1 MLFCF
6 VLTVPRVECHDNAA
20 VPRARRCRT
29 CLRVGT
35 QVTGSRTDAVP
46 CQKALSR
53 GNSSGRQ
60 DCRVTVSKVSVGRTR
75 PNSKSHEIAKSP
87 LLQIALGYTDKCVCK
102 FLDSIKKNVMVNQLL
117 YKTSPSYSKKKYI

>member
-6 VLTVPRVECHDNAA
+6 VLAVPRVECHDNAA

-29 CLRVGT
+29 CLRVGA

-60 DCRVTVSKVSVGRTR
+60 DCRVTVSEVSVGRTR
-75 PNSKSHEIAKSP
+75 PHSESHEIAKSP
-87 LLQIALGYTDKCVCK
+87 LLHVALGY
-102 FLDSIKKNVMVNQLL
+102 SEINL
-117 YKTSPSYSKKKYI
+117 YANF